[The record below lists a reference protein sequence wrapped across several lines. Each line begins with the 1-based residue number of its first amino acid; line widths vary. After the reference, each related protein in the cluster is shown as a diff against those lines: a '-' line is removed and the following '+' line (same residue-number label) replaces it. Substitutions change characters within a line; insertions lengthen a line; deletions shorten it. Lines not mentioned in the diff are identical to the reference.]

1 MTNSGNHSIGRTGLP
16 IPSSRLDD
24 VECPRDGA
32 LLWMDIEGYE
42 GHALRGAPNLLAAGI
57 PVVCEY
63 NTGYLENSG
72 GMNWFREALAGRRI
86 FDLKQGVQPVEIT
99 LDKLTVMY
107 PAGSAFTDILAI
119 KNRG

>member
-1 MTNSGNHSIGRTGLP
+1 
-16 IPSSRLDD
+16 
-24 VECPRDGA
+24 
-32 LLWMDIEGYE
+32 
-42 GHALRGAPNLLAAGI
+42 
-57 PVVCEY
+57 
-63 NTGYLENSG
+63 
-72 GMNWFREALAGRRI
+72 MNWFREALAGRRI